1 MRIWNREMAIAECGA
16 RMNIHLKNRLIIGYI
31 GYRGRKKQGFQ
42 NVLVC
47 LVPITKFCR
56 QGGA

>member
-1 MRIWNREMAIAECGA
+1 MRIWNREMAVTEGGA

-31 GYRGRKKQGFQ
+31 GYRGRKERGFQ

-47 LVPITKFCR
+47 LVPTTKFCR
-56 QGGA
+56 LGDA